1 MPSRKR
7 KTPKLV
13 APVTNAVAAAKIPQ
27 VIMMRAIQMRAP
39 TFSMITLLGTSN
51 RK

>member
-1 MPSRKR
+1 M
-7 KTPKLV
+7 PKLV
-13 APVTNAVAAAKIPQ
+13 VPVTKAVAPAKMPQ
-27 VIMMRAIQMRAP
+27 VIMMRAIHIRAP